1 MDRLFA
7 AQTLSRKIGYK
18 SDSSDYSSDDEEARR
33 LPLKPIKK
41 KIFDVDVKKKQAEY
55 EAALKAARAKKAEE
69 AKKIQKE
76 LEEEDEAFKKQR
88 RRQDA
93 KRVD

>member
-7 AQTLSRKIGYK
+7 AQSLRRKIGYE
-18 SDSSDYSSDDEEARR
+18 SDSSDYSSDDEAARR

-41 KIFDVDVKKKQAEY
+41 KIFVVDVKKKQADY
-55 EAALKAARAKKAEE
+55 EAALKEARAKKAEE
-69 AKKIQKE
+69 AKKLQKE
-76 LEEEDEAFKKQR
+76 LEEEEEAFKKQR